1 MIRHYFTRAIFSI
14 ACLIGGLAQADDQVL
29 HLGVAPHTSARVI
42 LEMYQPL
49 RLHLEKALGIPVAV
63 ETAPDF
69 TEFGR
74 RALKQEYD
82 IAVTTGHQARIYQV
96 DGDYLPLVTYKAE
109 FKAIALV
116 AKNSRY
122 RKPADLKGSTVLG
135 LSPSSLVT
143 LWGIHWLKT
152 NDLSNVTTVKYV
164 SAADSV
170 SQQVL
175 AGDAS
180 LAFTSLANFQKLPAE
195 QQAALSIMAES
206 EPMAGRVYLL
216 NKRHSNQLS
225 KIEQALNTFANS
237 PEGKNYFAQTKLE
250 GYRKLRPRELDAME
264 PYAVET
270 RQLLKAK

>member
-1 MIRHYFTRAIFSI
+1 MIRHYFTRTIFSI
-14 ACLIGGLAQADDQVL
+14 ACLIGGLAQADDQVF
-29 HLGVAPHTSARVI
+29 HLGIAPHTSARVI

-49 RLHLEKALGIPVAV
+49 RLHLEKVLGMPVAV

-96 DGDYLPLVTYKAE
+96 DGDYLPLLTYKAE
-109 FKAIALV
+109 FKAVALV
-116 AKNSRY
+116 AKNGRY

-143 LWGIHWLKT
+143 LWGMHWLKT
-152 NDLSNVTTVKYV
+152 NDLSNVTTIKYV

-206 EPMAGRVYLL
+206 EPMAGRVYML

-237 PEGKNYFAQTKLE
+237 PEGKNYFIQGKLE
-250 GYRKLRPRELDAME
+250 GYRKLRPRELEAME
-264 PYAVET
+264 PYAAET